1 MKTSTISCPSGL
13 TFVCREILI
22 SDQDIL
28 SDRRLVK
35 SGEVVDALLGAC
47 HQETIDPGPYRFGTG
62 KVRWGEVLQGDR
74 LTALI
79 RLRQITHGD
88 DYEFSARCPSR
99 GCRARFDYRIN
110 LNDLRF
116 QDLSEE
122 SRTTLANG
130 GEFETTFEGTAI
142 RFRLLTGADERKLQ
156 GLMRG
161 AAGKELSTS
170 LAYRITAVDG
180 IDPKDKRKWLEG
192 HGLSALCE
200 LLAAFDEVD
209 CGVDTDIAIDC
220 PVCGDE
226 VEIAVPFDDQFLLPK
241 RRKKRAED
249 PAG

>member
-1 MKTSTISCPSGL
+1 MKTAVITCPSGL
-13 TFVCREILI
+13 SFRSREILI

-28 SDRRLVK
+28 ADKRLVK

-47 HQETIDPGPYRFGTG
+47 HEETLEAGPYRFGTG

-74 LTALI
+74 LAALI
-79 RLRQITHGD
+79 RLRQLTHGD
-88 DYEFSARCPSR
+88 GYEFSARCPSR
-99 GCRARFDYRIN
+99 GCRARFDYRID

-122 SRTTLANG
+122 SRAIVAAG
-130 GEFETTFEGTAI
+130 GDFETHFDGTAV

-156 GLMRG
+156 ALMRG

-170 LAYRITAVDG
+170 LAYRITSVDG
-180 IDPKDKRKWLEG
+180 VDAKDKRKWLEG

-226 VEIAVPFDDQFLLPK
+226 VEIAVPFDDQFLLPRR
-241 RRKKRAED
+241 RRKGGGL
-249 PAG
+249 AG